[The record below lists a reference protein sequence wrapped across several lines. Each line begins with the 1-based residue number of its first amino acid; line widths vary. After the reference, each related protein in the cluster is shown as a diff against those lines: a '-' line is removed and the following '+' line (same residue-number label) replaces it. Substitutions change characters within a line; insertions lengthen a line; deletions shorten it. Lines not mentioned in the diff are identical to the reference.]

1 MSSTTRSLKTVRI
14 CPNILKENLIY
25 FLFALHI
32 SFPGIIEKGIKTSRI
47 FCCCY
52 IFYEIILGKDKYATL
67 IIVWLDDCV
76 IFRVS
81 LLYINSIQ

>member
-1 MSSTTRSLKTVRI
+1 MYLYYQYARYNCKCYKKSK
-14 CPNILKENLIY
+14 NIVLLLNL
-25 FLFALHI
+25 
-32 SFPGIIEKGIKTSRI
+32 
-47 FCCCY
+47 
-52 IFYEIILGKDKYATL
+52 YEIILGKDKYATL